1 MNLPSREE
9 CESWETTQVA
19 FFLNKNQMEEC
30 AGTVIRL
37 RINGH
42 RFLNMSDV
50 DVSKF
55 SPLQQPQLQK
65 IVQDI
70 RKNDGSLLDKL
81 RRLKS
86 KPLPKVPARDY
97 RGGTRESDEDLS
109 GSDYDNDTWN
119 EPPFHNGEYEP
130 PPSHRDFSL
139 PQTQFHQSEYLDGC
153 RDPPERPPKKAFR
166 SCKEL
171 KPLPSQ
177 PAEEEDT
184 DGDYISPDGGTDE
197 ENYIQPTEGPAADCY
212 EVPEMEENSMTSSTS
227 RLHPTIMSLPLPP
240 KPSPRLHRKTS
251 PSRGQRHA
259 GDGAFDDSDEDRPHR
274 LERRQ
279 HVPPK
284 PRHPERSPKLP
295 CKPQRAD
302 ARREPEIPSLLIQ
315 HTDQKPSPTLF
326 SLDLK
331 RPMIPLPP
339 FSSLRRTERNS
350 GTDQDKEAGVREK
363 PWFSSTCDRKT
374 AGDAVSHSNKDGAF
388 LVRKSSGHD
397 AQQPYTLVVFYNG
410 HVYNIPIRFI
420 ESTQKYALGSEKK
433 GEEYFNSVAH
443 IIENHQRNPLVLIDS
458 QNNSKDAAL
467 LSYPV
472 TL

>member
-19 FFLNKNQMEEC
+19 FFLTKNQMEDC
-30 AGTVIRL
+30 ASTVIRL

-42 RFLNMSDV
+42 RFLNMSDI

-70 RKNDGSLLDKL
+70 RKNEGSLLDKL
-81 RRLKS
+81 RRLKN

-97 RGGTRESDEDLS
+97 GGGMRESDEDLS

-119 EPPFHNGEYEP
+119 EPPHHNGEYEP
-130 PPSHRDFSL
+130 PPSHRGFSL
-139 PQTQFHQSEYLDGC
+139 PQPQFHQGEYLDSC
-153 RDPPERPPKKAFR
+153 RNPPERPPKKAFR
-166 SCKEL
+166 SGKGL
-171 KPLPSQ
+171 KQ
-177 PAEEEDT
+177 PPPEPTDEEDT

-197 ENYIQPTEGPAADCY
+197 DNYIQPTEGPAPDCY
-212 EVPEMEENSMTSSTS
+212 EVPEIEENSKSSSLS
-227 RLHPTIMSLPLPP
+227 RLHPNIMSLPLPP
-240 KPSPRLHRKTS
+240 KPSPRLQRKTS
-251 PSRGQRHA
+251 PARGQRHA

-274 LERRQ
+274 SERRQ

-284 PRHPERSPKLP
+284 PPHRERSPKP
-295 CKPQRAD
+295 RIPGAD
-302 ARREPEIPSLLIQ
+302 VRREPEFPSLLVP
-315 HTDQKPSPTLF
+315 HTDQKPSPTPF

-339 FSSLRRTERNS
+339 FSSLRRTDRKS
-350 GTDQDKEAGVREK
+350 GTDQDKEAGVHER
-363 PWFSSTCDRKT
+363 PWFSSTCGRKT
-374 AGDAVSHSNKDGAF
+374 AGDAVSHSNKDGSF

-458 QNNSKDAAL
+458 QNNSKDTAL